1 MKLAKGIVAAVG
13 VLAISAGIA
22 TADTLISKPP
32 DFGPWWNPVGN
43 NDSDTS
49 VYADSWIQ
57 PVGPD
62 NTATQLGCWLEPLGG
77 APNSSVRYEV
87 WADAGGPNCNAVLAS
102 TAQFS
107 TGTPGL
113 NLHTRP
119 VTSGGGPLVA
129 GVKYWFVVTGVG
141 PPGPASPYRVGGHTQ
156 NSVYIDNGTFWYSND
171 PAGCNFDGRNLTP
184 EMAFQVLLTGPV
196 AVEGT
201 TWGRIKSS
209 YK

>member
-1 MKLAKGIVAAVG
+1 MKLAKGILAAVG
-13 VLAISAGIA
+13 VIVISASIA

-43 NDSDTS
+43 SGTY

-57 PVGPD
+57 PAGPD
-62 NTATQLGCWLEPLGG
+62 NMASQLGSWLEPLGG
-77 APNSSVRYEV
+77 APNSTLRYQV
-87 WADAGGPNCNAVLAS
+87 WADSGGPNCGSVLAS
-102 TAQFS
+102 TAPFS

-119 VTSGGGPLVA
+119 VTSGGGPLAA
-129 GVKYWFVVTGVG
+129 GVKYWFVITAVG
-141 PPGPASPYRVGGHTQ
+141 FPGGPSPYRVGGHTQ
-156 NSVYIDNGTFWYSND
+156 NSVYIDNATFWYSND

-184 EMAFQVLLTGPV
+184 EMAFQVLLTGGATP
-196 AVEGT
+196 VEGT